1 MTAEGLERYLHES
14 LSASLDLKKTTQT
27 KKLLETLSA
36 LNLSAHARERVAEEL
51 KVHRLKDVLT
61 PSLEDVEKVEK
72 LADQMNSR
80 ELQEVFQG
88 RVRRLMALVAA
99 DRKLEAASPAKKKAP
114 TKPTNLNYT
123 TDQSS
128 ANTSLLDKTIT
139 S

>member
-1 MTAEGLERYLHES
+1 M
-14 LSASLDLKKTTQT
+14 
-27 KKLLETLSA
+27 
-36 LNLSAHARERVAEEL
+36 
-51 KVHRLKDVLT
+51 LT
-61 PSLEDVEKVEK
+61 PTPEECEKVER

-88 RVRRLMALVAA
+88 RVRRLMALVAV
-99 DRKLEAASPAKKKAP
+99 DRKHEVASPAKKKVVSR
-114 TKPTNLNYT
+114 PTNMNLT